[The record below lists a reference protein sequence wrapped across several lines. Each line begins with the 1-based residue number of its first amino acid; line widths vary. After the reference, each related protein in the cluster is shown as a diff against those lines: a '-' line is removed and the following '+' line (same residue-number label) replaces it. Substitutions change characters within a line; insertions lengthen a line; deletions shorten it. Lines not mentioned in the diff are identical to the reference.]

1 MILKKSSS
9 GKSGLCLRG
18 FLAAIV
24 LVFHFCGMVFATDAK
39 IKEVRSENFE
49 DKVRIVIELDEE
61 VRFTFFT
68 LSEPNRVVL
77 DLKNASSRIN
87 FRELQS
93 IKPVKGLRSA
103 LRENGSLRVVLD
115 VDGDIAASKAFV
127 AQSRKGNFTLFVDV
141 PRSNETAGI
150 SFPGTEAD
158 ESKRDVVVAI
168 SAGHGGNDP
177 GGIGYDGKLQEK
189 DITLDIARQLYDY
202 LEILPGFSPIMIRDD
217 DVYVKL
223 QRRSQ
228 IAREHRSDLFV
239 AIHTDWYKSS
249 LANGL
254 TIYAL
259 SGDRADRENARRVAE
274 KENSSDLIGGI
285 GNDIQLDAWDDD
297 VALTLVSL
305 QMSWSMEQSLEV
317 GTHILDSVNGIT
329 KLRRDKVQQASLE
342 VLKSPDIP
350 SILIEAGYLTN
361 PNEAR
366 KLNSPSFQKSLAA
379 GIGRGIRS
387 YFYDKP
393 PEGSLVAWQKKNGVA
408 PSTYVVRRGDSLSLI
423 AKRFGFS
430 IGDIRIANKLRT
442 NLIQIGQVL
451 HMPAIKLPKLK
462 HKVSGGETL
471 SQIAQTYGVSLGLLR
486 EKNALQS
493 DLIRVGQILHIPQ
506 S

>member
-1 MILKKSSS
+1 MLKSMFE
-9 GKSGLCLRG
+9 KSGLCLRS
-18 FLAAIV
+18 FLAAVITVLQVSGIV
-24 LVFHFCGMVFATDAK
+24 AATSAE
-39 IKEVRSENFE
+39 IKEIRTENFE
-49 DKVRIVIELDEE
+49 NKVRVIVELEDEIE
-61 VRFTFFT
+61 FTFFT
-68 LSEPNRVVL
+68 LSEPNRIVL
-77 DLKNASSRIN
+77 DLKNASSRID
-87 FRELQS
+87 FGKLQA
-93 IKPVKGLRSA
+93 IKPVKRLRSA
-103 LRENGSLRVVLD
+103 LRENGSLRIVLD
-115 VDGDIAASKAFV
+115 VNGDVAASRAFGAESRGGDFDLIVDIPKSKAI
-127 AQSRKGNFTLFVDV
+127 L
-141 PRSNETAGI
+141 ETDF
-150 SFPGTEAD
+150 SVT

-189 DITLDIARQLYDY
+189 NITLNIARELYDY
-202 LEILPGFSPIMIRDD
+202 LTILPGFSPVMIRDD

-239 AIHTDWYKSS
+239 AIHTDWYKNRS
-249 LANGL
+249 ANGL

-305 QMSWSMEQSLEV
+305 QMSWSMEQSLEA
-317 GTHILDSVNGIT
+317 GTHILDSVDAIT
-329 KLRRDKVQQASLE
+329 RLRRDKVQQASLE

-361 PNEAR
+361 PEEAR
-366 KLNSPSFQKSLAA
+366 KLNSRSFQKSLAA

-393 PEGSLVAWQKKNGVA
+393 PQGSFVAWQKKNGVL
-408 PSTYVVRRGDSLSLI
+408 PSSYSVRRGDSLSLI
-423 AKRFGFS
+423 AERFGFS
-430 IGDIRIANKLRT
+430 ISDIKTANKLKSNVIR
-442 NLIQIGQVL
+442 IGQVL
-451 HMPAIKLPKLK
+451 SLPVIGLPKLE
-462 HKVSGGETL
+462 HTVSGGETL
-471 SQIAQTYGVSLGLLR
+471 SQIAQSYGVSLGLLR
-486 EKNALQS
+486 EKNELQT
-493 DLIRVGQILHIPQ
+493 DRIMVGQILYIPK